1 MTALKEFAR
10 LESEGLW
17 RADPQ
22 DQRRE
27 VILTFGDAT
36 LVITDS
42 AGRALAHWSLPAIAR
57 INPGERPALFSPDPE
72 GNETL
77 EIADAVMIDAI
88 EKVRKTI
95 LRARPRPGRL
105 RNLGLAAVALALVA
119 LAVFWL
125 PGALVRQ
132 AQSVVPS
139 VKRAEIG
146 AGLLGHIER
155 LTGPSCR
162 TPLGTD
168 ALARLHERV
177 LGPEAGGQIVIVPDG
192 PDRALYLPGGLIVMT
207 RDLVEDTE
215 DPAVVAG
222 HVLAALGRGQAEDPL
237 VAVLEHA
244 GLGATVKLLT
254 TGDLPSEALR
264 GYAEALL
271 TRRPAALDTDRL
283 IAFFDAAQV
292 PSTPYAYA
300 RDITGESTLA
310 LIEADPMAGREAPL
324 LLSDGDW
331 ISIQGIC
338 T

>member
-215 DPAVVAG
+215 DPAAVAG
-222 HVLAALGRGQAEDPL
+222 HVLAALGQGQAEDPL

-338 T
+338 N